1 MGVNK
6 DSEWLLVGRNEETL
20 VLILLVFVLVAFFF
34 FLSTDHAICY
44 IKPGK

>member
-20 VLILLVFVLVAFFF
+20 VLILLVFVLVAFFS
-34 FLSTDHAICY
+34 LN
-44 IKPGK
+44 